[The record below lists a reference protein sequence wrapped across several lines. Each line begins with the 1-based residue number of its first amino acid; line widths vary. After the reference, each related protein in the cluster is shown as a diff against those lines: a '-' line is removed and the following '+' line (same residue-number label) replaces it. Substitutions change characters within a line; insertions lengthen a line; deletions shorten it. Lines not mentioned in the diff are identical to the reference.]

1 MFTLL
6 FIVICI
12 VFIGLGLPDSLLG
25 SAWPAIYADLSL
37 PISYANYI
45 TFLISLGTVISSFF
59 SARLINKFG
68 TGLLTAVSTLLT
80 ALCLLAFSF
89 SNSMLFFILLSI
101 PLGLGA
107 GAIDAA
113 LNNYTASHY
122 SPLHMSLL
130 HTFYGVGVSISP
142 LLMSF
147 ALGDNNNWQ
156 RGYVVVFLV
165 MVLIALV
172 AFLCLPL
179 WKKVSAKSGQ
189 SENSLQKTL
198 SLKQMVKVPAV
209 RTAVI
214 MFFCSVSLEFTCG
227 IWACTY
233 LVQTQGLSEAVAS
246 RYLTFYYAGIT
257 IGRLVSGFVSKLL
270 KVEKIV
276 YLGYSIMLVAL
287 IILFLPLPPTFK
299 ALSLFLIGF
308 GNGPTFPNLTYIT
321 PENFGKDVS
330 QSIIGLQMASCNIGI
345 LLMPPLF
352 GFIAEGLGLGIFP
365 IYLAVLYVLMVMFT
379 IIYSKQTMVL
389 RKQRLSN
396 NVDIF

>member
-1 MFTLL
+1 MQDRDPVLL
-6 FIVICI
+6 F
-12 VFIGLGLPDSLLG
+12 
-25 SAWPAIYADLSL
+25 
-37 PISYANYI
+37 
-45 TFLISLGTVISSFF
+45 FL
-59 SARLINKFG
+59 
-68 TGLLTAVSTLLT
+68 
-80 ALCLLAFSF
+80 
-89 SNSMLFFILLSI
+89 LLSI

-130 HTFYGVGVSISP
+130 HTFYGVGISISP
-142 LLMSF
+142 LLMAL
-147 ALGDNNNWQ
+147 ALGENNNWQ
-156 RGYVVVFLV
+156 KGYVIVFFAMLIIA
-165 MVLIALV
+165 LIA
-172 AFLCLPL
+172 FLSLPL
-179 WKKVSAKSGQ
+179 WKKVSAKFDKKETI
-189 SENSLQKTL
+189 ENRTL

-233 LVQTQGLSEAVAS
+233 LVNTQGLTEAVAS
-246 RYLTFYYAGIT
+246 KYLTFYYAGIT
-257 IGRLVSGFVSKLL
+257 IGRLISGFVSKLL

-276 YLGYSIMLVAL
+276 YLGYSIVLVAL

-321 PENFGKDVS
+321 PKNFGKDVS

-352 GFIAEGLGLGIFP
+352 GFIAESLGLNIFP

-379 IIYSKQTMVL
+379 ILYSKQTRVL

>member
-6 FIVICI
+6 FVVICI
-12 VFIGLGLPDSLLG
+12 IFIGLGLPDSLLG
-25 SAWPAIYADLSL
+25 SAWPAIYSELSL
-37 PISYANYI
+37 PISYANFI
-45 TFLISLGTVISSFF
+45 TFLVSLGTVISSFF

-68 TGLLTAVSTLLT
+68 TGLLTAISTLLT

-89 SNSMLFFILLSI
+89 SNSMLFFLLLSI

-113 LNNYTASHY
+113 LNNFTASNY

-130 HTFYGVGVSISP
+130 HTFYGVGISISP
-142 LLMSF
+142 LFMSL

-156 RGYVVVFLV
+156 KGYLIVFFAMLF
-165 MVLIALV
+165 IALV

-179 WKKVSAKSGQ
+179 WKKVSATVDKK
-189 SENSLQKTL
+189 EEVAKRTL
-198 SLKQMVKVPAV
+198 SFKQMVKVPAV

-233 LVQTQGLSEAVAS
+233 LVNTQGLTEAVAS
-246 RYLTFYYAGIT
+246 QYLTFYYAGIT
-257 IGRLVSGFVSKLL
+257 IGRLISGFVSKVI

-276 YLGYSIMLVAL
+276 YLGYSIVLVAL
-287 IILFLPLPPTFK
+287 ITIFLPLPPYFK

-308 GNGPTFPNLTYIT
+308 GNGPTFPNLTYLT
-321 PENFGKDVS
+321 PENFGKEVS

-345 LLMPPLF
+345 LIMPPLF
-352 GFIAEGLGLGIFP
+352 GFIAEGLGLNIFP
-365 IYLAVLYVLMVMFT
+365 IYLSVLYVLMVFFT
-379 IIYSKQTMVL
+379 IIYSKQTSVL
-389 RKQRLSN
+389 RKQRLSKN
-396 NVDIF
+396 IDIF

>member
-1 MFTLL
+1 MFTIL
-6 FIVICI
+6 FVVICI

-25 SAWPAIYADLSL
+25 SAWPAIYSDLAL
-37 PISYANYI
+37 PISYANFI
-45 TFLISLGTVISSFF
+45 TFLVSLGTVISSFF

-80 ALCLLAFSF
+80 AVCLLAFSF

-113 LNNYTASHY
+113 LNNYTASNY

-130 HTFYGVGVSISP
+130 HTFYGVGISISP
-142 LLMSF
+142 LLMSL
-147 ALGDNNNWQ
+147 ALGDNNNW
-156 RGYVVVFLV
+156 RKGYLIVFFV
-165 MVLIALV
+165 MALIALV
-172 AFLCLPL
+172 AFLSLPL
-179 WKKVSAKSGQ
+179 WKKVSAKFDKK
-189 SENSLQKTL
+189 EELEKRTL
-198 SLKQMVKVPAV
+198 TLKQMLKLPAV

-233 LVQTQGLSEAVAS
+233 LVNTQGLTEAVAS
-246 RYLTFYYAGIT
+246 QYLTFYYAGIT

-276 YLGYSIMLVAL
+276 YVGYSIVLVAL
-287 IILFLPLPPTFK
+287 IILFLPLPTYFM

-308 GNGPTFPNLTYIT
+308 GNGPTFPNLTYVT

-352 GFIAEGLGLGIFP
+352 GFIAEGLGLNIFP
-365 IYLAVLYVLMVMFT
+365 VYLAVLYVLMVMFT
-379 IIYSKQTMVL
+379 ILYSKQTRVL

>member
-6 FIVICI
+6 FVIICI

-25 SAWPAIYADLSL
+25 SAWPAIYSELSL

-89 SNSMLFFILLSI
+89 SNSMLFFLLLSI

-113 LNNYTASHY
+113 LNNYTASNY
-122 SPLHMSLL
+122 SPMHMSLL
-130 HTFYGVGVSISP
+130 HTFYGVGISISP

-156 RGYVVVFLV
+156 RGYLVVFFI
-165 MVLIALV
+165 MALIALI

-189 SENSLQKTL
+189 TENPLQRTL
-198 SLKQMVKVPAV
+198 SLKQMIKAPAV
-209 RTAVI
+209 RTAVV

-233 LVQTQGLSEAVAS
+233 LVHTQGLSEAVAS
-246 RYLTFYYAGIT
+246 RFLTFYYAGIT
-257 IGRLVSGFVSKLL
+257 IGRLISGFVSKVL

-276 YLGYSIMLVAL
+276 YVGYSIVLIALV
-287 IILFLPLPPTFK
+287 IMFLPLPPTFK
-299 ALSLFLIGF
+299 AISLFLIGF

-352 GFIAEGLGLGIFP
+352 GFVAEWLGLNIFP
-365 IYLAVLYVLMVMFT
+365 ICLTILYALMVVFT
-379 IIYSKQTMVL
+379 VIYSKQTRIL
-389 RKQRLSN
+389 RKQRLTE

>member
-6 FIVICI
+6 FVVICI

-25 SAWPAIYADLSL
+25 SAWPAIYANLSL
-37 PISYANYI
+37 PFSYANFI
-45 TFLISLGTVISSFF
+45 TFLISLGTVISAFF
-59 SARLINKFG
+59 SAKLINKFG
-68 TGLLTAVSTLLT
+68 TGLLTTLSTLLT

-89 SNSMLFFILLSI
+89 SNSMLFFCLLSI

-113 LNNYTASHY
+113 LNNFTASNY
-122 SPLHMSLL
+122 SPFHMSLL
-130 HTFYGVGVSISP
+130 HCFYGVGISVSP
-142 LLMSF
+142 FLMSF

-156 RGYVVVFLV
+156 RGYLIVFFV
-165 MVLIALV
+165 MLFIALV
-172 AFLCLPL
+172 SFLSLPL
-179 WKKVSAKSGQ
+179 WKRVVFKNEKTEVITP
-189 SENSLQKTL
+189 KTL
-198 SLKQMVKVPAV
+198 SFRQMIKVPAI
-209 RTAVI
+209 RTAVV

-233 LVQTQGLSEAVAS
+233 LVNTQGLTEAVAS
-246 RYLTFYYAGIT
+246 TYLTFYYAGIT
-257 IGRLVSGFVSKLL
+257 IGRLISGFVSKVL

-276 YLGYSIMLVAL
+276 YVGYSIVLIALV
-287 IILFLPLPPTFK
+287 IMFLPLPPMFK

-352 GFIAEGLGLGIFP
+352 GFIAEGLGLDIFP
-365 IYLAVLYVLMVMFT
+365 IYLAVLYVLMVVFT
-379 IIYSKQTMVL
+379 LIYSKQTRFI
-389 RKQRLSN
+389 RKQRLTKNS
-396 NVDIF
+396 DIF